1 MNIKALRIKK
11 GWTQQDFANKLGVSQ
26 QTIAKWENDKGMPTA
41 DKLPAIAKALSVP
54 MEALYKEA

>member
-1 MNIKALRIKK
+1 MNIKALRLKK

-41 DKLPAIAKALSVP
+41 DKLPAIAKVLCVP